1 MAAFTVAF
9 EHLPSRLTCIRL
21 FLGIPVALIT
31 SPQVGIRD
39 TLYKVF

>member
-21 FLGIPVALIT
+21 FLGISVALIT
-31 SPQVGIRD
+31 SPKLEKD
-39 TLYKVF
+39 TIVEVS